1 MQSTLDSADTDTD
14 TDTDK
19 DAQADTDTDTNTDTD
34 TDTDTDM
41 DTDTDTCFKR
51 SQIQTKYCRQSKCAA
66 KKELTGSL
74 QKSD

>member
-14 TDTDK
+14 TDTDT
-19 DAQADTDTDTNTDTD
+19 DAQADTDTDTN

>member
-14 TDTDK
+14 TDTD
-19 DAQADTDTDTNTDTD
+19 AQADTDTDTNTD